1 MKNYLTRFFGKVSFV
16 ALSSFV
22 LFSVMLNAQTETVDI
37 RTIIEDGGSS
47 TLDTVVTVQG
57 RIDRYKDRVGGSGS
71 PYYYIRDEL
80 GDEIMVQVAL
90 ASQLPVV
97 GGEYSVTGTV
107 KNDKDGAGF
116 AGMGGELYLWEA
128 SKIRLDVSNLCIH
141 GLVAST
147 CEICNKPPFWD
158 QYGLYV
164 LIGGGVLLMMM
175 FTMIMILAFR
185 RSEPQQVVYPE
196 PMPQQGPAG
205 SPHADVTQPIAPP
218 QDVEESTV
226 VIDRHGSVS
235 VNQNSTVTIWNASF
249 EILSGFGRSG
259 ESIPLFSVRD
269 SITLGRKHSGSEA
282 KSDFIGFEDPI
293 SGLSRAQNR
302 IRRVVNGGSARF
314 VLGYPEKRPPN
325 WTLVNGKELAFESE
339 HELQEGDTLQLPAGT
354 PIQVRFQRGA

>member
-1 MKNYLTRFFGKVSFV
+1 MKNYLTKFFGRWSFV

-37 RTIIEDGGSS
+37 RTLIDDGGSS
-47 TLDTVVTVQG
+47 TLDTVVTIQG
-57 RIDRYKDRVGGSGS
+57 RVDRYKERVGGSGS
-71 PYYYIRDEL
+71 PFYYIRDEL
-80 GDEIMVQVAL
+80 GDEIMVQVPL

-97 GGEYSVTGTV
+97 GGEYSVTGIV
-107 KNDKDGAGF
+107 KTDGSGSAIP
-116 AGMGGELYLWEA
+116 GMGGDLYLFEA
-128 SKIRLDVSNLCIH
+128 SKIRLD
-141 GLVAST
+141 
-147 CEICNKPPFWD
+147 PPPPPGGGGETSPSFWD

-185 RSEPQQVVYPE
+185 RSEPQQVIYPD
-196 PMPQQGPAG
+196 PGPQQGPVG
-205 SPHADVTQPIAPP
+205 SPHADVTQTIAPPP

-235 VNQNSTVTIWNASF
+235 VNQNSTVTIWNVSF

-314 VLGYPEKRPPN
+314 MLGYPEKRPPN

-354 PIQVRFQRGA
+354 PIQVRFQRGN